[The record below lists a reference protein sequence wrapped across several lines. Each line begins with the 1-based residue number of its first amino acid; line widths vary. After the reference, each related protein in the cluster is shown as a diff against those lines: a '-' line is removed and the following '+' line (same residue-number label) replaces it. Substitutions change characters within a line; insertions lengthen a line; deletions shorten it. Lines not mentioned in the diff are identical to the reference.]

1 MTCSAAVRKVTERI
15 IVSTASSLATA
26 SMTSVVGLYGV
37 PAKGSKPVSSTG
49 RSGKQKGSA
58 VPSVSACWRKERR
71 GVLLLCC
78 FLLGLV
84 FEESLI
90 HCSIFFRFMPEVLT
104 DPLKRARCICFP
116 ASTCSDS
123 LNLSQKRAEWNA
135 RFLY

>member
-58 VPSVSACWRKERR
+58 VLSVSACWRKERR
-71 GVLLLCC
+71 VILLLCC
-78 FLLGLV
+78 FLLGMV
-84 FEESLI
+84 YEESLM

-104 DPLKRARCICFP
+104 GQLKLARCICFP
-116 ASTCSDS
+116 ASPCSDS
-123 LNLSQKRAEWNA
+123 LNLSQKRAEPDVL
-135 RFLY
+135 FLC